1 METFRFQFNLVATN
15 LVIMV
20 VKEPVTEFSNW
31 SEKEMGSLA
40 MVQLQRAKNV
50 LKGAVVPTLI
60 ATRQRD
66 AWKTPLYATKS
77 TTVDRMRMNQ
87 SAPHETCVSD
97 WMLWCS
103 TLFFGKLW
111 TIFLYMCFYVL

>member
-1 METFRFQFNLVATN
+1 
-15 LVIMV
+15 MV

-66 AWKTPLYATKS
+66 AWVTKLCATRT
-77 TTVDRMRMNQ
+77 TTVDRMRTNHIARKNEIYE
-87 SAPHETCVSD
+87 S
-97 WMLWCS
+97 
-103 TLFFGKLW
+103 
-111 TIFLYMCFYVL
+111 FLNVRQ